1 LFPLLRVD
9 YLRGGFPTGG
19 GVGGV
24 SLSVLAPGFG
34 SSIIIEILLLKN
46 KRQVFKRCCANANV
60 SRNCYQHLIYN
71 L

>member
-34 SSIIIEILLLKN
+34 SSIIIEILLVK
-46 KRQVFKRCCANANV
+46 K
-60 SRNCYQHLIYN
+60 
-71 L
+71 